1 MNGKQAK
8 LGLVASVLAV
18 GGLTASSAGAHGD
31 EGGGSS
37 TRLTGYEEVPAVS
50 TTGRGHFR
58 AWVNEGRN
66 RITYS
71 LSYRKMSSEVV
82 AAHIHL
88 GQRSVNGGVAAF
100 LCSDEAAP
108 GSPPTCPD
116 RGVVRDTITPADVIG
131 PEAQGIAPG
140 EFDELVRAMRS
151 GVTYVNVHST
161 TFPSGEI
168 RGQIG
173 NHDDDD
179 HDDDDD
185 D

>member
-1 MNGKQAK
+1 MNGKQVQM
-8 LGLVASVLAV
+8 GLVASVLAV

-88 GQRSVNGGVAAF
+88 GQRSVNGGGSRPSCAPTRPPPVLPPPAPT
-100 LCSDEAAP
+100 EAWCEAP
-108 GSPPTCPD
+108 SPRLT
-116 RGVVRDTITPADVIG
+116 
-131 PEAQGIAPG
+131 
-140 EFDELVRAMRS
+140 
-151 GVTYVNVHST
+151 
-161 TFPSGEI
+161 
-168 RGQIG
+168 
-173 NHDDDD
+173 
-179 HDDDDD
+179 
-185 D
+185 